1 MNILVNLGFKLAGNW
16 ILKIN
21 NIDFILNNFKKST
34 DILYAFVSANEL
46 KYLGKTTKT
55 LESRMKGYRNPGPSQ
70 FTNIR
75 INALIKNEL
84 EAEKEVLIYVL
95 DASDLCEY
103 MGYKVS
109 LAAGLED
116 IFIRELNPE
125 WNFHG
130 KKKIS
135 KQIEEDDEINELEMA
150 TLDSQFGNIISIAPF
165 TKSYLASNFFNVPK
179 KYSNLFGADGNAIRI
194 EFNGEVHINKIDRH
208 NVQSGA
214 PRIPCGVE
222 YNNWINKQFKI
233 GDTMQV
239 EVISPVSI
247 KLFK

>member
-1 MNILVNLGFKLAGNW
+1 MNKLINLGFTLAGKW
-16 ILKIN
+16 ILKVD
-21 NIDFILNNFKKST
+21 NIDFVLNDFKKST

-55 LESRMKGYRNPGPSQ
+55 LESRMKGYRKPGPSQ

-75 INALIKNEL
+75 INALITKEL
-84 EAEKEVLIYVL
+84 QAENEVLIYIL
-95 DASDLCEY
+95 DASHLCEY

-116 IFIRELNPE
+116 VFIRELNPK

-135 KQIEEDDEINELEMA
+135 NQIEEDDEINELEIA
-150 TLDSQFGNIISIAPF
+150 TLNSQFGNIISITPF

-194 EFNGEVHINKIDRH
+194 EFNGMVYISKIDRH
-208 NVQSGA
+208 NVPSGA
-214 PRIPCGVE
+214 PRIHCGVE
-222 YNNWINKQFKI
+222 YNNWINKRFKI
-233 GDTMQV
+233 GDSMQV

-247 KLFK
+247 KLF